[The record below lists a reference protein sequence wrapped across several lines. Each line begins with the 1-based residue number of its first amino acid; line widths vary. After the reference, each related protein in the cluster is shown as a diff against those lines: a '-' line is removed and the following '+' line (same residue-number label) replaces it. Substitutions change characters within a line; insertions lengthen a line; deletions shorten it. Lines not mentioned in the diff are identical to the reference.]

1 MVRST
6 FDTACLAVLLLAG
19 TAGGALAQTK
29 PQETK
34 PQETTAQATK
44 PGEIKGMDVMG
55 DKSRSATDGWVQ
67 APIPREK
74 SAAKDA
80 PDPGGQSTE
89 QNADRP
95 VPKADTN
102 YTPGSDPQGPLEHR
116 TAAPAVDNPAQP
128 TK

>member
-1 MVRST
+1 MARSKLLPT
-6 FDTACLAVLLLAG
+6 VLAGLLLAVTSG
-19 TAGGALAQTK
+19 PSAFAQ
-29 PQETK
+29 
-34 PQETTAQATK
+34 TK
-44 PGEIKGMDVMG
+44 PGEIKGIDVMG

-67 APIPREK
+67 APIPREE
-74 SAAKDA
+74 SASKDA
-80 PDPGGQSTE
+80 PNPGGHSTE

-116 TAAPAVDNPAQP
+116 TPGPANANPAQP